1 MRRHAGMVSAS
12 WRTAGKINGR
22 HAVILR
28 GTGRTDWFVAI
39 RRYLVAIGRRQ
50 SCLGNGAAAALHI
63 VAHRHAGSIGRR
75 RGSLHGWRYRD
86 CHRSC
91 WSWRSHCSARRP
103 GRMKNSASVLM
114 AALAGGIGY
123 TIYSEYVNTGPR
135 ASWAYNEL
143 DADPALD
150 RHRSFTTRAMDRG
163 AITRIS
169 FCAAR
174 CIPLAIHLKSNKEL
188 RP

>member
-1 MRRHAGMVSAS
+1 MRRYAGMVSAS
-12 WRTAGKINGR
+12 WRTAGKVNGR

-39 RRYLVAIGRRQ
+39 RRYLVAMAV
-50 SCLGNGAAAALHI
+50 GNLVWETAQLPLYTLWRTGTPAQVAAAVVHCTVGDIAIAIVMLVVAL
-63 VAHRHAGSIGRR
+63 ALFGTPA
-75 RGSLHGWRYRD
+75 WPD
-86 CHRSC
+86 EKF
-91 WSWRSHCSARRP
+91 P
-103 GRMKNSASVLM
+103 PVLM

-135 ASWAYNEL
+135 ASWAYDRM

-150 RHRSFTTRAMDRG
+150 RHGSFAARAMDRG

-174 CIPLAIHLKSNKEL
+174 CVPLATQLKTIEEL